1 MKELLDEET
10 LAIVSDSQGVNADL
24 GSVSARLNNVNAL
37 KNHARYSIA
46 QQNGQLFE
54 NSILKAGSELLS
66 LTISVKRMQCPTDM
80 FAFRSGIKNALTD
93 LKYKVAKLDY
103 PPSVADKAC
112 FLFAV
117 MLDEQ
122 ILHSSWGESSGWENQ
137 TIVSELFGIKNGGE
151 QFYVVAE
158 RALLQPV
165 LLVDL
170 LELIYIMLKMGFR
183 GRYRANGKDQL
194 DALMKRIE
202 ESVFAQGRSFSES
215 ERLPLLV
222 SDIAEYP
229 KVIKPKKPVRLWRS
243 FASFL
248 FLVGATWLGAYYWY
262 DITLPQKAQPF
273 IQLADYTEPYYGQA
287 SDQDTE
293 YVYYSTAEEMQ
304 TAQISFSNQTNAHVT
319 GVSSPQT
326 VWIVQLATF
335 NTIGDAQR
343 FVSQYKRDLPN
354 ASIDAWKGKFRVI
367 SESGTKILAAR
378 RLNAAR
384 AAGISDAFMLNG
396 KQ

>member
-10 LAIVSDSQGVNADL
+10 LAIASDSQQIDADL
-24 GSVSARLNNVNAL
+24 AGASVRLSNVNAL

-54 NSILKAGSELLS
+54 NSLLKAGSELLS

-80 FAFRSGIKNALTD
+80 FAFRSGIKSALTD

-202 ESVFAQGRSFSES
+202 ESVFAQGRSFSDA

-222 SDIAEYP
+222 SDIAESP
-229 KVIKPKKPVRLWRS
+229 KFIKPKKPVRLWRS
-243 FASFL
+243 FAYFA
-248 FLVGATWLGAYYWY
+248 VVVCATWLGTFYWY
-262 DITLPQKAQPF
+262 DITSPQRAQPF
-273 IQLADYTEPYYGQA
+273 IQLADYTKPYYGQVSA
-287 SDQDTE
+287 QDTE
-293 YVYYSTAEEMQ
+293 YVYYSTPEEMQ
-304 TAQISFSNQTNAHVT
+304 TAQSSLGNQGNVQSDEATSSNTT
-319 GVSSPQT
+319 
-326 VWIVQLATF
+326 WIVQLATF
-335 NTIGDAQR
+335 NNIGDAQR
-343 FVSQYKRDLPN
+343 FVGQYKRELPN
-354 ASIDAWKGKFRVI
+354 ATIEAWKGQFRVI
-367 SESGTKILAAR
+367 SENNTKILAAR